1 MIWILNKLMYF
12 SPDDMKTINTMFTP
26 LLKENSMKHIDYKVR
41 CKKCINFIFLP
52 RPSIQFK
59 RLQTRPQKL
68 GTTTCS
74 AKWPIRWV
82 PLVLYII
89 TTFWHN
95 LWVFLQSWFDPE
107 LFPRICI
114 CLQKKTTSACCS
126 ILVHCKCTI
135 MQWLSSA
142 SRTGLNHQLG
152 STKFPMNLFVLK
164 SPVLTCII
172 VVTTRDGSSK
182 LLRW

>member
-1 MIWILNKLMYF
+1 MQKVYKFYF
-12 SPDDMKTINTMFTP
+12 SPQTFN
-26 LLKENSMKHIDYKVR
+26 
-41 CKKCINFIFLP
+41 
-52 RPSIQFK
+52 SIQAIANPATEA
-59 RLQTRPQKL
+59 RYNYLQCKVADSVSSP
-68 GTTTCS
+68 C
-74 AKWPIRWV
+74 AA
-82 PLVLYII
+82 LYII

-114 CLQKKTTSACCS
+114 CLEKTTTSACCS
-126 ILVHCKCTI
+126 ILVHSKCTI

-172 VVTTRDGSSK
+172 FVATGDGSTK